1 MEKIWS
7 DYSMKKL
14 SKLGEELLNEILEH
28 RDEQGNCDLNHWKK
42 RFDGLDFSKDVLL
55 RNLFMELKKAEMI
68 SVNWAD
74 NIPYTLAVLSN
85 GIQYFEMVDVN
96 QKMQNNINYFYGE
109 VKNVQIQ
116 QGTRRSKQ
124 TQNSNQTLDYETINE
139 LIKTVYKY
147 SDMLEMDYGLV
158 EATQLRKAIDELSKE
173 MAEKKSLSK
182 INGILNYIKELSVN
196 AGGGLI
202 ASGILELIG
211 KITR

>member
-28 RDEQGNCDLNHWKK
+28 RDEQGNCDLNYWKK

-74 NIPYTLAVLSN
+74 NIPYALAVLAN

-173 MAEKKSLSK
+173 VVEKKSLSK
-182 INGILNYIKELSVN
+182 INGILNYIKELSAN

-211 KITR
+211 KIAR